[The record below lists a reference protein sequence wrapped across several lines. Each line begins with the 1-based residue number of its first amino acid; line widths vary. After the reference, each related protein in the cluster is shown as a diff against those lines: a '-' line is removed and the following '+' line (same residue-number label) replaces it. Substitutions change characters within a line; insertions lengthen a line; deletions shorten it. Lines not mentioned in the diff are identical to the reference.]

1 MSNDY
6 LKHYGVPKSQ
16 WSAQA
21 RSKYDAEHRRKYGT
35 GEPVTPQ
42 GTSPNNHLHS
52 RRRNDSGKTV
62 SLLGRDEVQRSK
74 KPKNLVRTDTSSN
87 FVTTR
92 KLTKGEV
99 NRSTKARLSGQ
110 AQKVDISSPVVGAN
124 TRMNGN
130 KVKGASNARNAG
142 GSMKREPIRSKSA
155 LGNRQNVPLARPT
168 SSSGGKGKPTAGS
181 KHIGNGVAQQPQ
193 STSASLPK
201 AGFIFKR
208 PQARTVGKT
217 LYDATKKLR
226 MLSKDIRK
234 KPRHLTLSSRRIKK
248 RRRNRRPKSLQRKTK
263 KRLTNTISV

>member
-1 MSNDY
+1 MAKNY
-6 LKHYGVPKSQ
+6 LIHYGVPKSQ

-62 SLLGRDEVQRSK
+62 SLLGRDEIRRSK
-74 KPKNLVRTDTSSN
+74 KPKNLVRTNTSSN

-99 NRSTKARLSGQ
+99 NRATKARLSGQ
-110 AQKVDISSPVVGAN
+110 IQKVDTSSSVVGAN

-130 KVKGASNARNAG
+130 KVNGTSNARNVG
-142 GSMKREPIRSKSA
+142 GSMKREPTRSKSA

-168 SSSGGKGKPTAGS
+168 NSSGGKGKPTAGS
-181 KHIGNGVAQQPQ
+181 KHIGNGVAQRPQ

-217 LYDATKKLR
+217 LYNATKKEAHKVKKQNDNQKEAQDAFER
-226 MLSKDIRK
+226 HKKEAEASYAKQQKDKEK
-234 KPRHLTLSSRRIKK
+234 KKK
-248 RRRNRRPKSLQRKTK
+248 
-263 KRLTNTISV
+263 